1 MKRLILLASIVWLAC
16 VAAMAAP
23 GDIKCSGVVVDD
35 QGEPIIGA
43 TVSVPGT
50 SIAAATDIDGR
61 FSLEVPKG
69 KNIHISYIGYKSRD
83 LKAAP
88 SMGDI
93 ALDVEAQ
100 MLKDVVIEQS
110 AAKTRLTPVAVS
122 TVGAQTIDLKLGNQD
137 LPEVLK
143 TTPGVWTTKQGG
155 GFGDAK
161 TNVRG
166 FKSENVAVMING
178 IPVNDME
185 WGGVYWSNFA
195 GLSDV
200 TSNIQVQRGL
210 GATIVSSPSVGGTIN
225 ITTRTIDSEKGGS
238 VWYGMGNDGL
248 NTYGVKVSTGLMKNG
263 WAMTFLGSRKWGD
276 GYVQYTPYNNYNY
289 FFNLSK
295 RINENHQIS
304 LTAFGGQQ
312 NHIRRP
318 NQRSGLSVMGYQTYG
333 KEYMD
338 GDCMYKYNPT
348 YGYDKYGHVK
358 TQNKNYS
365 HKPIIQLNHIWKID
379 DTSSLSSALYAS
391 FCDAGGYS
399 GQATG
404 LNGYSYSDWYGAT
417 DGVLSTRFRRPDGTF
432 DYGAIQEINENSTEG
447 SMYAMSVG
455 VNQHQ
460 WYGLVSSYKK
470 EFDFQNGDVLNI
482 IGGIDMRYYRGT
494 HYNKLVD
501 LYDGEYFMDYSS
513 RRGVSAELN
522 AAAADPSWQYE
533 HLGVGDI
540 VYKNYRGYTAQ
551 EGIYAQGEYTMMDNK
566 FNFVLA
572 GSVNN
577 TSYWRHELF
586 YADKAHRDSETVN
599 FWAGTIKGGAN
610 WNIDKRNNVFFNAG
624 YISRA
629 PFFQGGA
636 FLSYSTSNATN
647 KNAVNEKVVS
657 FEAGYGYQS
666 RELAVTFNAYYTKWI
681 DKTMARGGTM
691 DDGNRYT
698 INLEGVNARHMG
710 VELNVNWIPV
720 QWLNVE
726 GMLSLGNWEWCS
738 NASGY
743 FFNNYGQPL
752 GEIKNGYVV
761 GVEYPNP
768 SNPAKPIKYT
778 TQAKATVNQKGV
790 KVADSPQTQGSVS
803 VSFLPFKGFRI
814 GADWVA
820 EARTYSD
827 FSLSGSTLSNGTV
840 NVGDPWQIPWGQQF
854 DLFAS
859 YSFKIAGVR
868 ASLYG
873 NVYNVFNNY
882 YITDAMTN
890 TTSNGTWENAYGVFY
905 SFGRTY
911 SIRMRINF

>member
-1 MKRLILLASIVWLAC
+1 
-16 VAAMAAP
+16 
-23 GDIKCSGVVVDD
+23 D
-35 QGEPIIGA
+35 GE
-43 TVSVPGT
+43 
-50 SIAAATDIDGR
+50 
-61 FSLEVPKG
+61 
-69 KNIHISYIGYKSRD
+69 
-83 LKAAP
+83 
-88 SMGDI
+88 
-93 ALDVEAQ
+93 
-100 MLKDVVIEQS
+100 
-110 AAKTRLTPVAVS
+110 
-122 TVGAQTIDLKLGNQD
+122 
-137 LPEVLK
+137 
-143 TTPGVWTTKQGG
+143 
-155 GFGDAK
+155 
-161 TNVRG
+161 
-166 FKSENVAVMING
+166 
-178 IPVNDME
+178 
-185 WGGVYWSNFA
+185 
-195 GLSDV
+195 
-200 TSNIQVQRGL
+200 
-210 GATIVSSPSVGGTIN
+210 
-225 ITTRTIDSEKGGS
+225 
-238 VWYGMGNDGL
+238 
-248 NTYGVKVSTGLMKNG
+248 
-263 WAMTFLGSRKWGD
+263 
-276 GYVQYTPYNNYNY
+276 
-289 FFNLSK
+289 
-295 RINENHQIS
+295 
-304 LTAFGGQQ
+304 
-312 NHIRRP
+312 
-318 NQRSGLSVMGYQTYG
+318 
-333 KEYMD
+333 
-338 GDCMYKYNPT
+338 CMYKYNPT

-379 DTSSLSSALYAS
+379 DSSSLSSALYAS

-501 LYDGEYFMDYSS
+501 LYNGEYFMDYSS

-636 FLSYSTSNATN
+636 FLSYNNSNATN
-647 KNAVNEKVVS
+647 KNAVNEKVFS

-666 RELAVTFNAYYTKWI
+666 RELAVTLNAYYTKWI

-691 DDGNRYT
+691 DDGNRYS

-720 QWLNVE
+720 QWLNIE

-743 FFNNYGQPL
+743 FYNNYGQPL
-752 GEIKNGYVV
+752 ANISTGALAS
-761 GVEYPNP
+761 GVAAPDH
-768 SNPAKPIKYT
+768 
-778 TQAKATVNQKGV
+778 AKATVNQKGV

-803 VSFLPFKGFRI
+803 VSFLPFKGFRV

-868 ASLYG
+868 ARLYG

>member
-1 MKRLILLASIVWLAC
+1 MKRLILLASVVWLAC

-50 SIAAATDIDGR
+50 SIAAATDVDGR
-61 FSLEVPKG
+61 FTLEVPKG
-69 KNIHISYIGYKSRD
+69 KNIHISYIGYKARD
-83 LKAAP
+83 VKAAP
-88 SMGDI
+88 VMGDI
-93 ALDVEAQ
+93 ALDIESQ
-100 MLKDVVIEQS
+100 MLKDVVVEQS

-185 WGGVYWSNFA
+185 WGGVYWSNFS

-210 GATIVSSPSVGGTIN
+210 GATIVSSPTVGGSIN
-225 ITTRTIDSEKGGS
+225 ITTRTIDTEKGGS
-238 VWYGMGNDGL
+238 VWYGMGNDGM
-248 NTYGVKVSTGLMKNG
+248 NNYGVKISTGLMKNG

-276 GYVQYTPYNNYNY
+276 GYVQYTPYNNYSY

-295 RINENHQIS
+295 RINDNHQVS
-304 LTAFGGQQ
+304 LTAFGGTQ

-318 NQRSGLSVMGYQTYG
+318 NQRSGLSIMGYQTYG

-399 GQATG
+399 GQGSG

-447 SMYAMSVG
+447 SMLAMSSS
-455 VNQHQ
+455 VNKHQ

-470 EFDFQNGDVLNI
+470 EIDFRNGDILNL
-482 IGGIDMRYYRGT
+482 IGGIDMRYYVGH

-501 LYDGEYFMDYSS
+501 LYNGEYFMDYSS
-513 RRGVSAELN
+513 RNTVSATLN
-522 AAAADPSWQYE
+522 SAAADPSWKYE

-540 VYKNYRGYTAQ
+540 VYRNFRGYTAQ

-577 TSYWRHELF
+577 TAYWRHEFF
-586 YADKAHRDSETVN
+586 YADKAHRDSKTVN

-610 WNIDKRNNVFFNAG
+610 WNIDDRNNVFFNAG

-636 FLSYSTSNATN
+636 FLSYRNSNETN
-647 KNAVNEKVVS
+647 KNAVNEKVFS
-657 FEAGYGYQS
+657 FEVGYGYQS
-666 RELAVTFNAYYTKWI
+666 RQLAVTLNGYYTKWI
-681 DKTMARGGTM
+681 DKTMAKTGNM
-691 DDGNRYT
+691 DDGNLYS

-710 VELNVNWIPV
+710 IELNVNWIPL

-738 NASGY
+738 NATGY
-743 FFNNYGQPL
+743 FYNNFGQPL
-752 GEIKNGYVV
+752 ANISTGAIASGITAPDHE
-761 GVEYPNP
+761 
-768 SNPAKPIKYT
+768 
-778 TQAKATVNQKGV
+778 KAVVNQKGV
-790 KVADSPQTQGSVS
+790 KVADSPQTQGALS
-803 VSFLPFKGFRI
+803 VSFIPFKGFKI
-814 GADWVA
+814 GTDWVV

-827 FSLSGSTLSNGTV
+827 FSLTGSSLSNGTV
-840 NVGDPWQIPWGQQF
+840 NVADPWRIPWGQQF

-859 YSFKIAGVR
+859 YSFKMGGLR
-868 ASLYG
+868 ARLYG

-890 TTSNGTWENAYGVFY
+890 INTPGTWENAYGVFY

>member
-1 MKRLILLASIVWLAC
+1 MKRLILLASVVWLAC

-50 SIAAATDIDGR
+50 SIAAATDVDGR
-61 FSLEVPKG
+61 FTLEVPKG
-69 KNIHISYIGYKSRD
+69 KNIHISYIGYKARD
-83 LKAAP
+83 VKAAP
-88 SMGDI
+88 VMGDI
-93 ALDVEAQ
+93 ALDIESQ
-100 MLKDVVIEQS
+100 MLKDVVVEQS

-185 WGGVYWSNFA
+185 WGGVYWSNFS

-200 TSNIQVQRGL
+200 TSNIQVQRGSL
-210 GATIVSSPSVGGTIN
+210 DAKREGTA
-225 ITTRTIDSEKGGS
+225 
-238 VWYGMGNDGL
+238 WYGMGNDGM
-248 NTYGVKVSTGLMKNG
+248 NNYGVKISTGLMKNG

-276 GYVQYTPYNNYNY
+276 GYVQYTPYNNYSY

-295 RINENHQIS
+295 RINDNHQIS
-304 LTAFGGQQ
+304 LTAFGGTQ

-318 NQRSGLSVMGYQTYG
+318 NQRSGLSIMGYQTYG

-399 GQATG
+399 GQGSG

-447 SMYAMSVG
+447 SMLAMSSS
-455 VNQHQ
+455 VNKHQ

-470 EFDFQNGDVLNI
+470 EIDFRNGDILNL
-482 IGGIDMRYYRGT
+482 IGGLDMRYYVGH

-501 LYDGEYFMDYSS
+501 LYNGEYFMDYSS
-513 RRGVSAELN
+513 RNTVSATLN
-522 AAAADPSWQYE
+522 SAAADPSWKYE

-540 VYKNYRGYTAQ
+540 VYRNFRGYTAQ

-577 TSYWRHELF
+577 TAYWRHELF
-586 YADKAHRDSETVN
+586 YADKAHRDSKTVN

-610 WNIDKRNNVFFNAG
+610 WNIDDRNNVFFNAG

-636 FLSYSTSNATN
+636 FLSYRNSNETN
-647 KNAVNEKVVS
+647 KNAVNEKVFS
-657 FEAGYGYQS
+657 FEVGYGYQS
-666 RELAVTFNAYYTKWI
+666 RQLAVTLNGYYTKWI
-681 DKTMARGGTM
+681 DKTMAKTGNM
-691 DDGNRYT
+691 DDGNLYS

-710 VELNVNWIPV
+710 IELNVNWIPL

-738 NASGY
+738 NATGY
-743 FFNNYGQPL
+743 FYNNFGQPL
-752 GEIKNGYVV
+752 ANISTGAIASGITAPDHE
-761 GVEYPNP
+761 
-768 SNPAKPIKYT
+768 
-778 TQAKATVNQKGV
+778 KAVVNQKGV
-790 KVADSPQTQGSVS
+790 KVADSPQTQGALS
-803 VSFLPFKGFRI
+803 VSFIPFKGFKI
-814 GADWVA
+814 GTDWVV

-827 FSLSGSTLSNGTV
+827 FSLTGSSLSNGTV
-840 NVGDPWQIPWGQQF
+840 NVADPWRIPWGQQF

-859 YSFKIAGVR
+859 YSFKMGGLR
-868 ASLYG
+868 ARLYG

-890 TTSNGTWENAYGVFY
+890 INTPGTWENAYGVFY

>member
-1 MKRLILLASIVWLAC
+1 
-16 VAAMAAP
+16 
-23 GDIKCSGVVVDD
+23 
-35 QGEPIIGA
+35 
-43 TVSVPGT
+43 
-50 SIAAATDIDGR
+50 
-61 FSLEVPKG
+61 
-69 KNIHISYIGYKSRD
+69 
-83 LKAAP
+83 
-88 SMGDI
+88 
-93 ALDVEAQ
+93 
-100 MLKDVVIEQS
+100 
-110 AAKTRLTPVAVS
+110 
-122 TVGAQTIDLKLGNQD
+122 
-137 LPEVLK
+137 
-143 TTPGVWTTKQGG
+143 
-155 GFGDAK
+155 
-161 TNVRG
+161 
-166 FKSENVAVMING
+166 
-178 IPVNDME
+178 
-185 WGGVYWSNFA
+185 
-195 GLSDV
+195 
-200 TSNIQVQRGL
+200 
-210 GATIVSSPSVGGTIN
+210 
-225 ITTRTIDSEKGGS
+225 
-238 VWYGMGNDGL
+238 
-248 NTYGVKVSTGLMKNG
+248 
-263 WAMTFLGSRKWGD
+263 
-276 GYVQYTPYNNYNY
+276 
-289 FFNLSK
+289 
-295 RINENHQIS
+295 
-304 LTAFGGQQ
+304 
-312 NHIRRP
+312 
-318 NQRSGLSVMGYQTYG
+318 
-333 KEYMD
+333 
-338 GDCMYKYNPT
+338 
-348 YGYDKYGHVK
+348 
-358 TQNKNYS
+358 
-365 HKPIIQLNHIWKID
+365 
-379 DTSSLSSALYAS
+379 
-391 FCDAGGYS
+391 
-399 GQATG
+399 
-404 LNGYSYSDWYGAT
+404 
-417 DGVLSTRFRRPDGTF
+417 
-432 DYGAIQEINENSTEG
+432 
-447 SMYAMSVG
+447 
-455 VNQHQ
+455 
-460 WYGLVSSYKK
+460 
-470 EFDFQNGDVLNI
+470 
-482 IGGIDMRYYRGT
+482 
-494 HYNKLVD
+494 
-501 LYDGEYFMDYSS
+501 
-513 RRGVSAELN
+513 
-522 AAAADPSWQYE
+522 SWQYE

-666 RELAVTFNAYYTKWI
+666 RELAVTLNAYYTKWI

-803 VSFLPFKGFRI
+803 VSFLPFKGFRV

-868 ASLYG
+868 ARLYG